1 MADFSVRT
9 VFWTVV
15 AVIGLLHAGAAHA
28 QQGQHCPN
36 NPKGT
41 ATFFEKGKADEDKD
55 RIAALGAAIKDQQ
68 PLCIL
73 AFTDPSDT
81 AGYSRKLAVR
91 RVLWVRD
98 NLVKS
103 GVPLGSIAV
112 EFRPGSPDQDK
123 DALRLVQVIQ
133 GR

>member
-1 MADFSVRT
+1 MAAISLRT
-9 VFWTVV
+9 AFWATV
-15 AVIGLLHAGAAHA
+15 AVVGLLHAGAAHA

-41 ATFFEKGKADEDKD
+41 STFFEKGKAEEDKD
-55 RIAALGAAIKDQQ
+55 RIAALGAAIKDRQ

-73 AFTDPSDT
+73 AFTDPT
-81 AGYSRKLAVR
+81 EAVAYSRKLAVR

-98 NLVKS
+98 NLVKN
-103 GVPLGSIAV
+103 GVPQGSIAI
-112 EFRPGSPDQDK
+112 EFRPGSPDQSK
-123 DALRLVQVIQ
+123 DALRQVQVIQ